1 MSRIQNNVAAGVL
14 TLIPIVVTYWIVD
27 FVVRTLISFGRP
39 LVFAF
44 AISVDPYSPG
54 LADLLRDP
62 VFQSVVA
69 LLLVLIGL
77 YILGAMTKA
86 VIGRQLIS
94 LFDRTVSRVPF
105 VRSLYGAVRRML
117 DAFQVPTE
125 GVQRVA
131 LIAFP
136 TREMRTLGFVT
147 RVFDADDDTGRKLAA
162 VYVPTAPNPTSG
174 YVEIVPVDDLI
185 MLDWTADEALQF
197 VVSAGATAPSRI
209 PFDNK
214 PPADVP
220 PVPPVME
227 RRSAPVA

>member
-14 TLIPIVVTYWIVD
+14 TLVPIVVTYWIVE

-39 LVFAF
+39 LVFAL

-54 LADLLRDP
+54 AADLLRASI
-62 VFQSVVA
+62 FQSVVA
-69 LLLVLIGL
+69 LLLVLVGL

-86 VIGRQLIS
+86 VIGRQLIA
-94 LFDRTVSRVPF
+94 LFDRTVARVPF

-136 TREMRTLGFVT
+136 TAEMRTLGFVT
-147 RVFDADDDTGRKLAA
+147 RVFDADDDSGRKLAA

-185 MLDWTADEALQF
+185 MLDWSADEALQF
-197 VVSAGATAPSRI
+197 VVSAGASAPDRL
-209 PFDNK
+209 PFDLPVK
-214 PPADVP
+214 TPAAPAV
-220 PVPPVME
+220 V
-227 RRSAPVA
+227 RRSDPVS